1 MQTRMFLSVKYF
13 FFFCCWMLE
22 YTQNTDWTVF
32 VSGHTSRMQTGM
44 FLSVKVVVFSC
55 VFFRML
61 EHAQNANWKIFVS
74 YVFFSLVFL

>member
-1 MQTRMFLSVKYF
+1 MQTRMFLSVKYL

-44 FLSVKVVVFSC
+44 FLSVKVVVVFSC
-55 VFFRML
+55 
-61 EHAQNANWKIFVS
+61 IF
-74 YVFFSLVFL
+74 